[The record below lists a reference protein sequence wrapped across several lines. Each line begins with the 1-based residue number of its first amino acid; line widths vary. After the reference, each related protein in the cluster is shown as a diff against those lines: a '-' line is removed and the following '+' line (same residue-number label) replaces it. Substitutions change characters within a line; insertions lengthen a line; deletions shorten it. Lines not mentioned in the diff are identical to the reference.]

1 MRQTWTKIFSA
12 TGVGALAAS
21 LIISG
26 LAASSSKP
34 APDKKTEAAA
44 PQELKLPVMASFAPI
59 VKKVGPS
66 VVQVDVTTKSKP
78 ASFQG
83 LDPSNPFFRG
93 FGGPG
98 FPGQRGRQEPAQHGA
113 GSGVIVTRDGYL
125 ITNNHVVEGADEVKV
140 ILQDRREFTA
150 KVIGTDPKTDVAVL
164 KIDAQDLPAAELADS
179 DAIEVGD
186 VVLAIG
192 NPFGIGQTVTTGIVS
207 AKGRATMGLAYEDF
221 IQTDAAINP
230 GNSGGALVDAQGRL
244 VGINTAILSRSGGN
258 QGIGF
263 AIPVKLANSVMDS
276 LVRDGRVTRSYIG
289 VMIQDLTPALAR
301 QFDLKENA
309 GALVGEVKP
318 NDPAD
323 KAGIKSG
330 DVLVEFDGQTVKDG
344 RHLRMQVA
352 QGKPGSTVNVKVMR
366 DGKARTLKLTLK
378 ELPGDKQLAS
388 KSRNDADHQEALVGV
403 AVNDLDAATRQ
414 QFGIPA
420 DVKGV
425 MVAEVEPGSPAYEAG
440 LRPGSV
446 IQEINRQPVK
456 TAEDAT
462 RLTENVKDKTTL
474 LRVWNK
480 GGSRYVVVDES
491 KAG

>member
-1 MRQTWTKIFSA
+1 MASTTSPTSMASLSASSAAGKSCASIFSTA
-12 TGVGALAAS
+12 TSVLGSV
-21 LIISG
+21 
-26 LAASSSKP
+26 P
-34 APDKKTEAAA
+34 MT
-44 PQELKLPVMASFAPI
+44 FA
-59 VKKVGPS
+59 
-66 VVQVDVTTKSKP
+66 
-78 ASFQG
+78 
-83 LDPSNPFFRG
+83 
-93 FGGPG
+93 
-98 FPGQRGRQEPAQHGA
+98 
-113 GSGVIVTRDGYL
+113 
-125 ITNNHVVEGADEVKV
+125 
-140 ILQDRREFTA
+140 
-150 KVIGTDPKTDVAVL
+150 
-164 KIDAQDLPAAELADS
+164 
-179 DAIEVGD
+179 VGD

-207 AKGRATMGLAYEDF
+207 AKGRANMGLDYEDF

-230 GNSGGALVDAQGRL
+230 GNSGGALVDAYGRL

-276 LVRDGRVTRSYIG
+276 LVKDGRVTRSYIG
-289 VMIQDLTPALAR
+289 VMIQDMTPALAR
-301 QFDLKENA
+301 QFGVKENT

-323 KAGIKSG
+323 KAGLKSG
-330 DVLVEFDGQTVKDG
+330 DVLVEFDGRPVNDG
-344 RHLRMQVA
+344 RNLRLQVA

-378 ELPGDKQLAS
+378 ELPGDKQLAGQS
-388 KSRNDADHQEALVGV
+388 KHDGDNQEALAGV
-403 AVNDLDAATRQ
+403 AVTDLDTATRQ

-425 MVAEVEPGSPAYEAG
+425 VVAEVEPGSAAYEAG

-456 TAEDAT
+456 TAEDAIK
-462 RLTENVKDKTTL
+462 LTENVKDKTTL